1 VNVCSFKL
9 KRTRN
14 FDNPGWRG
22 ISHEKGYAVKRQ
34 TKVWMVVFVALAV
47 IFGTMAARSQEAEG
61 ASDVPKIVY
70 EKYTLPNGLQVILH
84 VDRKLPMVHVN
95 NWYHVGS
102 KNEKVGRTGFA
113 HLFEHMMFEGSKDAN
128 SKYFG
133 FIEKA
138 GANLFQGGVN
148 GTTNEDRTNYFE
160 TVPSGSLEYVLWLES
175 DRLATL
181 TDVLTKEKLDNERDI
196 VKNERRQGLENQPY
210 GRAFMLITENVY
222 PSGHPYSHT
231 VIGSHEDLTAASVDD
246 VKDFFHTYYTPNNL
260 SLAITGDFDPAEAK
274 RLLEKYYGPI
284 APGPA
289 LDRPKRWVAQLSAE
303 KVIEVNDHVPQE
315 RTYFAWPG
323 PGFFDRD
330 DADLD
335 LVSLILT
342 DGLSSRL
349 NKALVYDKQIC
360 SDVVSFENSA
370 EIAGFFGVW
379 VTARPGASLAQAEQI
394 TTEEIARLAKE
405 GPSATELS
413 RAKTKWE
420 FQYVTGLERIG
431 GFGGKADQLNTY
443 NVFLGDPD
451 KFAADVER
459 HRAVSSESVRAAA
472 GKWLDTRNRVVVR
485 FHPETAKADPQLSV
499 DRTKVPEL
507 GADRPFVTPEVKSAK
522 LENGMDIFVVER
534 KDLPKVSVRMA
545 TRAGSIGD
553 PQGKEGL
560 ASLGMEVMKRGTTT
574 KKALE
579 LDDALGNLGTSL
591 GGSAGLEAAT
601 LNFEV
606 LKRNLGPALAV
617 LSDIARNPSFPAEE
631 LDREK
636 KLRLAELA
644 QAENSPNAIS
654 SRLSPMLAYGRNHPY
669 GRPTTGYPSTV
680 EKITREDLV
689 RFHETYWKPG
699 GAALIFAGDISISE
713 ATALAKENFGTWKG
727 GAPPTVNIPQ
737 PQPMGPGKVYLVNRA
752 DAAQT
757 VVAEILPGPARSS
770 ADYYGL
776 SLANTVWGGAAGARL
791 GMNIR
796 EDKGY
801 SYGVF
806 SFPAPHA
813 KYGTW
818 RAAGGVQTNKTKE
831 SVVEFEKELKFI
843 AGEKPITEKELAD
856 AKHNRVRGYA
866 QQFEPM
872 DEVGGQIESI
882 WVFGLPMTELQR
894 EPDELQKATLDAV
907 NGAAQK
913 YAKPSGMMLLLVG
926 DLSKIE
932 SGVRALDLGEVILL
946 DVEGNPV
953 VKK

>member
-1 VNVCSFKL
+1 MRRMKLFAMVCGVL
-9 KRTRN
+9 LLVLGAVR
-14 FDNPGWRG
+14 GW
-22 ISHEKGYAVKRQ
+22 
-34 TKVWMVVFVALAV
+34 
-47 IFGTMAARSQEAEG
+47 SQESSG
-61 ASDVPKIVY
+61 TSDVPKIVF

-102 KNEKVGRTGFA
+102 KNERVGRTGFA

-128 SKYFG
+128 TKYFS
-133 FIEKA
+133 FIEAA
-138 GANLFQGGVN
+138 GANLFEGGVN

-181 TDVLTKEKLDNERDI
+181 TDVLTKEKLDNEREI
-196 VKNERRQGLENQPY
+196 VKNERRQSYENRPY
-210 GRAFMLITENVY
+210 GRAFMLITENLY
-222 PSGHPYSHT
+222 PGNHPYAHT

-246 VKDFFHTYYTPNNL
+246 VKEFFHTYYTPNNL

-274 RLLEKYYGPI
+274 RLIEKYYAPI
-284 APGPA
+284 PPGPA
-289 LDRPKRWVAQLSAE
+289 LDRPRHWVSQLSVE
-303 KVIEVNDHVPQE
+303 KVIEVKDHVPQE

-323 PGFFDRD
+323 PAFFDPD
-330 DADLD
+330 DAPLD

-349 NKALVYDKQIC
+349 NKALVYDQQIC
-360 SDVVSFENSA
+360 SDVASFQNSE
-370 EIAGFFGVW
+370 EIAGGFFVF
-379 VTARPGASLAQAEQI
+379 VTARQGASLPQAEKI
-394 TTEEIARLAKE
+394 TNAEIARLAKE
-405 GPSATELS
+405 GPTAAELN

-420 FQYVTGLERIG
+420 FQYFTGLERIG

-459 HRAVSSESVRAAA
+459 HRAVTADGVKMAVA
-472 GKWLDTRNRVVVR
+472 KWLDTDNRVVVR
-485 FHPETAKADPQLSV
+485 FHPETSKQDTSATV
-499 DRTKVPEL
+499 DRSKKPEL
-507 GADRPFVTPEVKSAK
+507 GADRPFAAPEVKSAK
-522 LENGMDIFVVER
+522 LDNGLEILVVER
-534 KDLPKVSVRMA
+534 KDLPKVAVRLV
-545 TRAGSIGD
+545 TRAGSVGD

-560 ASLGMEVMKRGTTT
+560 ASLEVEVMKRGTAT

-579 LDDALGNLGTSL
+579 IDDSLGDLGTAL
-591 GGSAGLEAAT
+591 GGSVGKESTT
-601 LNFEV
+601 LDIEV
-606 LKRNLGPALAV
+606 LKRNLSAAMAV
-617 LSDIARNPSFPAEE
+617 LGDVTQNPSFPAEE
-631 LDREK
+631 LERER

-669 GRPTTGYPSTV
+669 GRPTAGYPSTV
-680 EKITREDLV
+680 EKLTREDMAQ
-689 RFHETYWKPG
+689 FHDTYWKPG
-699 GAALIFAGDISISE
+699 DTVVIFAGDITVPE
-713 ATALAKENFGTWKG
+713 AAELAKTNFGSWKG
-727 GAPPTVNIPQ
+727 AAPHAATIPP
-737 PQPMGPGKVYLVNRA
+737 PQPMGAGKVFLVNRP

-757 VVAEILPGPARSS
+757 VVAEILPGTARGAS
-770 ADYYGL
+770 DYFAL

-796 EDKGY
+796 EEKGY

-806 SFPAPHA
+806 SFPNSFS

-843 AGEKPITEKELAD
+843 AGDKPITEKELTD
-856 AKHNRVRGYA
+856 ARHARVRGYA
-866 QQFEPM
+866 QQFEGM
-872 DEVGGQIESI
+872 DRVAQQVEELWINR
-882 WVFGLPMTELQR
+882 LPMTDLQK
-894 EPDELQKATLDAV
+894 EPDEMQKASLDSVNAV
-907 NGAAQK
+907 AQK
-913 YAKPSGMMLLLVG
+913 YAKPSGATLLLVG

-932 SGVRALDLGEVILL
+932 SGVRELNLGDVVLL

-953 VKK
+953 KK

>member
-1 VNVCSFKL
+1 VTRRMKL
-9 KRTRN
+9 
-14 FDNPGWRG
+14 FA
-22 ISHEKGYAVKRQ
+22 IFAS
-34 TKVWMVVFVALAV
+34 VVMLA
-47 IFGTMAARSQEAEG
+47 FGVLSGRSQEASKG
-61 ASDVPKIVY
+61 SSATAVGTSDVPKIVF

-102 KNEKVGRTGFA
+102 KNERVGRTGFA

-128 SKYFG
+128 AKYFG

-138 GANLFQGGVN
+138 GANLFEGGVN

-160 TVPSGSLEYVLWLES
+160 SVPSGSLEYVLWLES

-196 VKNERRQGLENQPY
+196 VKNERRQSLENQPY

-246 VKDFFHTYYTPNNL
+246 VKEFFHSYYTPNNL
-260 SLAITGDFDPAEAK
+260 SLAITGDFDVAEAK
-274 RLLEKYYGPI
+274 RLIEKYYAPI
-284 APGPA
+284 PPGPA
-289 LDRPKRWVAQLSAE
+289 LDGPKHWVTQLQDE
-303 KVIEVNDHVPQE
+303 KTIEVKDHVPQE
-315 RTYFAWPG
+315 RTYFAWPS
-323 PGFFDRD
+323 PAFFDPD
-330 DADLD
+330 DAPLD

-349 NKALVYDKQIC
+349 NKALVYDQQIC
-360 SDVVSFENSA
+360 SDVVSFQNSE
-370 EIAGFFGVW
+370 EIAGSFIVW
-379 VTARPGASLAQAEQI
+379 ITARPGASLPQAERI
-394 TTEEIARLAKE
+394 TAEEIARLAKD
-405 GPSATELS
+405 GPTAAELN

-420 FQYVTGLERIG
+420 FQYITGLERIG

-459 HRAVSSESVRAAA
+459 HRAVTAEGVRLAAA
-472 GKWLDTRNRVVVR
+472 KWLDTRNRVVVR
-485 FHPETAKADPQLSV
+485 FHPEASKAEPGLTV
-499 DRTKVPEL
+499 DRSKQPEL
-507 GADRPFVTPEVKSAK
+507 GADRPFQAPEVKSAK
-522 LENGMDIFVVER
+522 LENGMEILVVER
-534 KDLPKVSVRMA
+534 KDLPKVAVRLV

-560 ASLGMEVMKRGTTT
+560 ASLAVEVMKRGTATR
-574 KKALE
+574 KALE
-579 LDDALGNLGTSL
+579 IDDALGDLGTSL
-591 GGSAGLEAAT
+591 DGSAGKESASLG
-601 LNFEV
+601 FEV
-606 LKRNLGPALAV
+606 LKRNLAPALAILGDV
-617 LSDIARNPSFPAEE
+617 ARSPNFPAEE
-631 LDREK
+631 LDRER

-644 QAENSPNAIS
+644 QAENQPNSIS
-654 SRLSPMLAYGRNHPY
+654 SRISPMLAYGRNHPY
-669 GRPTTGYPSTV
+669 GRPTSGYPSTV
-680 EKITREDLV
+680 EKLTKEDMAQ
-689 RFHETYWKPG
+689 FHETYWKPG
-699 GAALIFAGDISISE
+699 DSLLVFAGDMNLAE
-713 ATALAKENFGTWKG
+713 ATDLAKANFGTWKG
-727 GAPPTVNIPQ
+727 TAPKLANIPP
-737 PQPMGPGKVYLVNRA
+737 PQPVGPGKVFLVNRP

-757 VVAEILPGPARSS
+757 VVAEILPGVARGAS
-770 ADYYGL
+770 DYYTL

-806 SFPAPHA
+806 SFPSSFS

-843 AGEKPITEKELAD
+843 AGEKPITDKELTD
-856 AKHNRVRGYA
+856 ARHNRVRGYA
-866 QQFEPM
+866 QQFESM
-872 DEVGGQIESI
+872 DRVAGQVEELWIH
-882 WVFGLPMTELQR
+882 GLPMTELQR
-894 EPDELQKATLDAV
+894 EPDELEKATLDSV
-907 NGAAQK
+907 NATAQK
-913 YAKPSGMMLLLVG
+913 YSKPSGATLLLVG

-932 SGVRALDLGEVILL
+932 NGVRELNLGEVVLL

-953 VKK
+953 AKK

>member
-1 VNVCSFKL
+1 MVFL
-9 KRTRN
+9 IEEER
-14 FDNPGWRG
+14 
-22 ISHEKGYAVKRQ
+22 AVKRQ
-34 TKVWMVVFVALAV
+34 TKFFLIAIAAVGLLQVVLSGNA
-47 IFGTMAARSQEAEG
+47 QEASKSAAPNSG
-61 ASDVPKIVY
+61 NTSDVPKIEF
-70 EKYTLPNGLQVILH
+70 EKYTLLNGLQVILH

-102 KNEKVGRTGFA
+102 KNERVGRTGFA

-138 GANLFQGGVN
+138 GANLFEGGVN

-196 VKNERRQGLENQPY
+196 VKNERRQGLENRPY

-222 PSGHPYSHT
+222 PNGHPYAHT

-246 VKDFFHTYYTPNNL
+246 VKNFFQMYYTPNNL
-260 SLAITGDFDPAEAK
+260 SIAITGDFDVAEAK
-274 RLLEKYYGPI
+274 RLIEKYYGSIP
-284 APGPA
+284 PGPA
-289 LDRPKRWVAQLSAE
+289 LDRPKHWVAGLNGE
-303 KVIEVNDHVPQE
+303 KIIEVKDHVPQE
-315 RTYFAWPG
+315 RTYFAWPS
-323 PGFFDRD
+323 PAFFDPD
-330 DADLD
+330 DGTLD

-349 NKALVYDKQIC
+349 NKALVYDQQIC
-360 SDVVSFENSA
+360 SDVNSFQNSG
-370 EIAGFFGVW
+370 EIAGSFVVW
-379 VTARPGASLAQAEQI
+379 VTARPGASLPQAEQI
-394 TTEEIARLAKE
+394 TTAEIARLAKE
-405 GPSATELS
+405 GPTAAELS
-413 RAKTKWE
+413 RAKAKWE

-459 HRAVSSESVRAAA
+459 HRAVTAEGVRQATA
-472 GKWLDTRNRVVVR
+472 KWLDTSNRVVVR
-485 FHPETAKADPQLSV
+485 FHPEAFQEDTKVTV
-499 DRTKVPEL
+499 DRGKPPEL
-507 GADRPFVTPEVKSAK
+507 GADRPFLAPEVKSTK
-522 LENGMDIFVVER
+522 LENGLEVLVVER
-534 KDLPKVSVRMA
+534 KDLPKVAVRLV

-553 PQGKEGL
+553 PSGKEGL
-560 ASLGMEVMKRGTTT
+560 ASLELEVMKRGTTT

-579 LDDALGNLGTSL
+579 IDDALGDLGTSL
-591 GGSAGLEAAT
+591 GGATDSESAT

-617 LSDIARNPSFPAEE
+617 LGDVVRNPSFPSEE
-631 LDREK
+631 LERER

-644 QAENSPNAIS
+644 QSENNPNAIS

-669 GRPTTGYPSTV
+669 GRPATGYPSTV
-680 EKITREDLV
+680 EKLTKEDMAQ
-689 RFHETYWKPG
+689 FHATYWKPG
-699 GAALIFAGDISISE
+699 GAALIFAGDITSAE
-713 ATALAKENFGTWKG
+713 ATDLAKTSFGAWKG
-727 GAPPTVNIPQ
+727 GAPPATTIPPPQ
-737 PQPMGPGKVYLVNRA
+737 PAGPGKVYMVNRS

-757 VVAEILPGPARSS
+757 VVAEILPGPARTSP
-770 ADYYGL
+770 DYYTL

-796 EDKGY
+796 EEKGY

-806 SFPAPHA
+806 SFPAPQS
-813 KYGTW
+813 KYGMW

-831 SVVEFEKELKFI
+831 SVVEFEKELKFV
-843 AGEKPITEKELAD
+843 AGEKPITEKELTD
-856 AKHNRVRGYA
+856 AKQNRVRGYA
-866 QQFEPM
+866 QQFESM
-872 DEVGGQIESI
+872 DRVTEQIASL
-882 WVFGLPMTELQR
+882 WVYRLPMTELQR
-894 EPDELQKATLDAV
+894 EPDEMRKATLQSV
-907 NGAAQK
+907 NATAEK
-913 YAKPSGMMLLLVG
+913 YAKPSEATLLLVG
-926 DLSKIE
+926 DLSRIE
-932 SGVRALDLGEVILL
+932 SGVRELNLGEVMLL

-953 VKK
+953 AKK